1 MKPWLGRVV
10 IVSLCLVSCA
20 AKSAPTRITVKVA
33 DTYAGSFR
41 LAPCVD
47 NAQEPVLVD
56 ESGNGRTSAC
66 PMGADVEI
74 VVLKAGNT
82 IYLHREQI
90 TIARAGDGFPVTI
103 SAAIP

>member
-1 MKPWLGRVV
+1 MRPWLGRAVV
-10 IVSLCLVSCA
+10 VSLCLVSCA

-33 DTYAGSFR
+33 DTFSGSFR

-56 ESGNGRTSAC
+56 EIGNGRTSAC
-66 PMGADVEI
+66 PMEGDVEI

>member
-1 MKPWLGRVV
+1 MEG
-10 IVSLCLVSCA
+10 
-20 AKSAPTRITVKVA
+20 
-33 DTYAGSFR
+33 
-41 LAPCVD
+41 
-47 NAQEPVLVD
+47 
-56 ESGNGRTSAC
+56 
-66 PMGADVEI
+66 DVEI